1 MVELT
6 TEVLATLFDESPEP
20 VFVFTPVR
28 EGGRVVDFRYLYAN
42 PVAARMVGTTPVS
55 RFVPGLGAG
64 AKDAERSGVLGSYCR
79 TLETGEPTERRVQD
93 DSGPLKRWLRI
104 HATRAGSALVVR
116 LRDVTRETE
125 THAAL
130 AASEAERDRT
140 EVRRAG
146 LESLLAQVP
155 AEMAYLR
162 GPDLVYE
169 FVNDRY
175 RARHPGREF
184 LGLTLTEALPEWR
197 AEPLLQAMRGVLHT
211 GIAHRDQEHPLMVE
225 TPGGSERRWFDLAF
239 LPVTGADG
247 AVEGVLSFATD
258 VTEQV
263 SARARSDALARERM
277 ALADELE
284 GERRR
289 LALGE
294 ERFRSIVE
302 TNADMVWVAD
312 WNGHNRHV
320 VPAWCALTGQR
331 PEEMLGLGWI
341 DVVHPDDL
349 ERTARL
355 WAEAVAQ
362 RRRFYAEYR
371 VHKASGGW
379 ATVASRGIPLL
390 RADGKIREWV
400 GTTIDVTT
408 RHREEEALRILSGGA
423 AELSGTLDYEATL
436 RAVGEMA
443 IPTFA
448 DVCIVDLVED
458 SGSLR
463 RVLVSGNIEEEALTE
478 LRAMAPRTDADSPVT
493 EALRTGRSVL
503 RERVPA
509 AVKLEMAAD
518 PERLRL
524 FERLSPT
531 SLVCAPLSAR
541 GRTLGVIS
549 FLTVRSG
556 RRFDRLDLGLVE
568 ELARRAALA
577 MVNAELYQRAEE
589 ASRAKDEFLATVSHE
604 LRTPLASILG
614 WTRLLRRGGL
624 SPEKQIRA
632 LETLERNAKA
642 QTRLVEDL
650 LDVSRIV
657 SGKTRLDL
665 ETVDLGRVVEAAV
678 ESLRPSAESRGVQLV
693 SSIAPCTL
701 TGDPER
707 LHQILFNLLSNSMK
721 FTPRGGRV
729 SVSLAVCDGAATLT
743 VSDTGQGIRAD
754 FLPHVFERFRQADTT
769 VTRAH
774 GGLGLGLAIVRHL
787 VELHGGTVAASSAGE
802 GHGSTFIV
810 QLPLTRALAAERT
823 ARTVEVAGTPERVSL
838 SGLRLLVVDD
848 EPDTLEMLASTLE
861 GHGAEVVTLGDAE
874 RALAWLASN
883 RADALIS
890 DIAMPRMDGC
900 ALIREIRRMRSG
912 STAGMPAVALSAFA
926 RPEDRSRALEA
937 GFQDYLTKPVEPEV
951 LVARVGS
958 LARPRVAA

>member
-1 MVELT
+1 MSELT
-6 TEVLATLFDESPEP
+6 PEVLATLYDESPEP
-20 VFVFTPVR
+20 VFVFAPVR
-28 EGGRVVDFRYLYAN
+28 EDGRVVDFRYLYAN
-42 PVAARMVGTTPVS
+42 PVALRAVNSTLEQK
-55 RFVPGLGAG
+55 LGQSLRITAP
-64 AKDAERSGVLGSYCR
+64 DAQRSGLLASYVR
-79 TLETGEPTERRVQD
+79 TVETGEPTD
-93 DSGPLKRWLRI
+93 LRI
-104 HATRAGSALVVR
+104 HYDDGRVSGWFRIHASRAGPALLVHF
-116 LRDVTRETE
+116 RDVTQETE

-130 AASEAERDRT
+130 RETEAERDRT
-140 EVRRAG
+140 ELRRAA

-162 GPDLVYE
+162 GADLVYE

-184 LGLTLTEALPEWR
+184 LGRPLAEALPEW
-197 AEPLLQAMRGVLHT
+197 EGDPLLLAMREVFRT
-211 GIAHRDQEHPLMVE
+211 GAPYRDQEHPLVVAAA
-225 TPGGSERRWFDLAF
+225 GGAERRWFDLAF
-239 LPVTGADG
+239 LPVTGTDG

-263 SARARSDALARERM
+263 SARARSDALAREKV

-289 LALGE
+289 LAVGE

-312 WNGHNRHV
+312 WNGRMRHA
-320 VPAWCALTGQR
+320 VPAWCALTGQK
-331 PEEMLGLGWI
+331 PEETLGLGWVDSI
-341 DVVHPDDL
+341 HPDDL
-349 ERTARL
+349 ERISQR
-355 WAEAVAQ
+355 WAEAVTQ
-362 RRRFYAEYR
+362 RRRFEAEYR
-371 VHKASGGW
+371 VRKASGGW

-400 GTTIDVTT
+400 GTTVDVTT

-423 AELSGTLDYEATL
+423 AELSGTLDYKATL

-448 DVCIVDLVED
+448 DVCIIDLADE
-458 SGSLR
+458 SGVLR
-463 RVLVSGNIEEEALTE
+463 RVEVAGCIEEEALDAF
-478 LRAMAPRTDADSPVT
+478 RRMAPRTDPDSPVM
-493 EALRTGRSVL
+493 EALRTRRSVL
-503 RERVPA
+503 RERLPA
-509 AVKLEMAAD
+509 AVKLEMAEDA
-518 PERLRL
+518 ERLRL

-541 GRTLGVIS
+541 GKTLGVIS

-556 RRFDRLDLGLVE
+556 RRFERLDLGLVE

-577 MVNAELYQRAEE
+577 MDNAELYHRAEE

-624 SPEKQIRA
+624 TAEKQTRA

-657 SGKTRLDL
+657 SGKTRLNVEMADL
-665 ETVDLGRVVEAAV
+665 ARIVEAAV
-678 ESLRPSAESRGVQLV
+678 DSLRPGADSRGVQLQV
-693 SSIAPCTL
+693 SVVPCTL
-701 TGDPER
+701 SGDPER
-707 LHQILFNLLSNSMK
+707 LHQILWNLLSNAIK

-729 SVSLAVCDGAATLT
+729 SVSLAPGDRAAILT
-743 VSDTGQGIRAD
+743 VSDTGRGIHPD
-754 FLPHVFERFRQADTT
+754 FLPHVFERFRQADASS
-769 VTRAH
+769 TRAH

-787 VELHGGTVAASSAGE
+787 VELHGGTVSARSSGEGQGATITVRLPFGLPVAPERPVPEASAG
-802 GHGSTFIV
+802 
-810 QLPLTRALAAERT
+810 QP
-823 ARTVEVAGTPERVSL
+823 RVDL

-848 EPDTLEMLASTLE
+848 EPDTREMLSSALE
-861 GHGAEVVTLGDAE
+861 AHGAEVVMLADAE
-874 RALAWLASN
+874 QALHWLGSS
-883 RADALIS
+883 RADLLVS
-890 DIAMPRMDGC
+890 DVAMPRMDGC
-900 ALIREIRRMRSG
+900 ALIREIRRRD
-912 STAGMPAVALSAFA
+912 AGPGAMPAVAVSAFA
-926 RPEDRSRALEA
+926 RPEDRRRALEA

-951 LVARVGS
+951 LVAAVAA
-958 LARPRVAA
+958 LVRPRAAA